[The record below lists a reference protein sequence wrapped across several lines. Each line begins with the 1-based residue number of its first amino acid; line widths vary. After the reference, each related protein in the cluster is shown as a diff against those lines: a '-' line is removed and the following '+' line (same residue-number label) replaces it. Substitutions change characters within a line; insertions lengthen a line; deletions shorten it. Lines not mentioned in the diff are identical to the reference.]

1 KENIDVSKRV
11 FDNTLEK
18 FKYGMATNVDVTNSS
33 TDIIT
38 AQSNYIQAVL
48 SVVNAQ
54 VALENMMSE

>member
-1 KENIDVSKRV
+1 
-11 FDNTLEK
+11 
-18 FKYGMATNVDVTNSS
+18 MATNVDVTNSS